1 MAMPDSE
8 QRSVFAAV
16 VATIAGLHM
25 LAVTLAA
32 IPTNSVSDAVDP
44 QLDYLSPFFAQSWR
58 LFAPNP
64 IAKDKSL
71 LVQAAYVDRAGN
83 LHTTPWIDWTTVELD
98 VIRHRLVGGRA
109 GYITTKFFDPL
120 DEEFQEM
127 ASAQRALSQR
137 SSSLA
142 PPSWS
147 ELRTLLARVGPI
159 PDLDDYLRFDRA
171 AAQLATDVVDERWP
185 DRDVT
190 AVRYALREQGVVP
203 FDARHGTSAEREA
216 ARPAPTMRMGGWR
229 APTYGPAAEGDG
241 VAAFDRRHG

>member
-1 MAMPDSE
+1 MPDSE

-32 IPTNSVSDAVDP
+32 IPTNSVSDAVGS
-44 QLDYLSPFFAQSWR
+44 QLNYLSPFFAQNWR

-64 IAKDKSL
+64 IDKDKSL
-71 LVQAAYVDRAGN
+71 LVQAAYVDRDGD
-83 LHTTPWIDWTTVELD
+83 LHTTPWVDWTTVELG
-98 VIRHRLVGGRA
+98 VIKHRLVGGRA
-109 GYITTKFFDPL
+109 GYVTTKFFDPL
-120 DEEFQEM
+120 DDNFYTM
-127 ASAQRALSQR
+127 TRAQRTLSER
-137 SSSLA
+137 PSPLA

-147 ELRTLLARVGPI
+147 VLRGFLARAGPT

-171 AAQLATDVVDERWP
+171 AARLATDVADERWP

-203 FDARHGTSAEREA
+203 FDARHGSSAEREA
-216 ARPAPTMRMGGWR
+216 ARPAPTLRVSGWR
-229 APTYGPAAEGDG
+229 APTYGSAAEIRG

>member
-1 MAMPDSE
+1 MPESE

-32 IPTNSVSDAVDP
+32 IPTNPVSNTFEP
-44 QLDYLSPFFAQSWR
+44 QLGYLSPYFAQSWR

-64 IAKDKSL
+64 IDKDKSL
-71 LVQAAYVDRAGN
+71 LVQAAYVDRDGD
-83 LHTTPWIDWTTVELD
+83 LRTTPWIDWTSVELG

-109 GYITTKFFDPL
+109 GYITTKLFDPL
-120 DEEFQEM
+120 DDRYQEM
-127 ASAQRALSQR
+127 TPEQRALSER
-137 SSSLA
+137 SSPLA
-142 PPSWS
+142 PPSWDV
-147 ELRTLLARVGPI
+147 LRTFLARAGPT
-159 PDLDDYLRFDRA
+159 PDLVNYLRYDRA
-171 AAQLATDVVDERWP
+171 VARLATDVVDERWP

-203 FDARHGTSAEREA
+203 YDARHGTSAEREA
-216 ARPAPTMRMGGWR
+216 ARPAPTLRVSGWR
-229 APTYGPAAEGDG
+229 APTYGPAAESRG